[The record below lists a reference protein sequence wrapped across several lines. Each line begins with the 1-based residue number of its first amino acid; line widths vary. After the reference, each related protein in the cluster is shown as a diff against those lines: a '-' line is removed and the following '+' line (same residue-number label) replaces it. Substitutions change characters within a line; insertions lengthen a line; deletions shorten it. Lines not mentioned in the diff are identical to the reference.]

1 METSRGYFLTDGQVS
16 IEHISQLLTK
26 GRIMVHAHIYFQYI
40 NYLGRTS
47 ARLGK
52 NGFTNNQHPLY
63 AEISKA
69 KPHASSR
76 SHFRL
81 LPSKNAAYRNSVLPA
96 LSQLLADRNAELKTF
111 IQELA

>member
-1 METSRGYFLTDGQVS
+1 
-16 IEHISQLLTK
+16 
-26 GRIMVHAHIYFQYI
+26 MVHALIYFQYI

-63 AEISKA
+63 AEILKTKS
-69 KPHASSR
+69 HTSTR

-81 LPSKNAAYRNSVLPA
+81 LPSKTAVYWNSVLPA
-96 LSQLLADRNAELKTF
+96 LSQLLAERNAEMNYH
-111 IQELA
+111 IQVVYPPLPFSHFPAV